1 MNYNAPIVSPDSAL
15 YNKKRRGKLYFLLIP
30 RTGSRIASAKDKQ
43 QSQPTSVRIVI
54 PIVIIM
60 MTQVHKIRQ
69 RGRLPVAASSWLN
82 KFARFVRRR

>member
-1 MNYNAPIVSPDSAL
+1 MNYNAPIVSPDSVL
-15 YNKKRRGKLYFLLIP
+15 YNKKRRGNLYFLLIP